1 MPKEKLRLGIGAT
14 CSVAL
19 KYLHPRKVIC
29 DKYTNTTAQRT
40 LDGLISLKKET
51 LKVNRREQECVV
63 FRHEEFEGIL
73 LHCVLRWVKI
83 ITEGSDDTFF
93 DDDGECPEAEV
104 VLNGDED
111 QGRDLPDTILAL
123 VGRTSRRE
131 NIQNV

>member
-1 MPKEKLRLGIGAT
+1 MPRKKLQLGIGAT

-19 KYLHPRKVIC
+19 KYLHPRKLKC
-29 DKYTNTTAQRT
+29 DKYTNSTARQT
-40 LDGLISLKKET
+40 LDGLISLRKET
-51 LKVNRREQECVV
+51 LKVNCCEQECVV
-63 FRHEEFEGIL
+63 FRHKEFEGIL

-83 ITEGSDDTFF
+83 TTEGSDDTFF

-123 VGRTSRRE
+123 VGQTSRRE

>member
-29 DKYTNTTAQRT
+29 DKYTNTTARQT
-40 LDGLISLKKET
+40 LDGLIALKKET
-51 LKVNRREQECVV
+51 FKFNRRDQECVV

-83 ITEGSDDTFF
+83 TTEGSDDTFF
-93 DDDGECPEAEV
+93 DDNGECPEAEV

-111 QGRDLPDTILAL
+111 R
-123 VGRTSRRE
+123 
-131 NIQNV
+131 